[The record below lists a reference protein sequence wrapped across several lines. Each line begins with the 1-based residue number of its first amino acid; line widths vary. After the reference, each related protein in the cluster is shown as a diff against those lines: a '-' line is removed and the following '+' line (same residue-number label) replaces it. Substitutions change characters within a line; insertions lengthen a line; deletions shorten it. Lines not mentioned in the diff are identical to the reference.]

1 MAKAT
6 GGAHREGVQD
16 ILNYLK
22 TLKANSAACRGT
34 CNKGPQ
40 SFHRGERAA
49 LNVAI
54 KAIQALLRE

>member
-6 GGAHREGVQD
+6 GGAHTDGVRD
-16 ILNYLK
+16 ILKYLK
-22 TLKANSAACRGT
+22 TLKSNSAACTGT

-54 KAIQALLRE
+54 KAVQALLKE